1 MIYPTLTPGN
11 VNRDFVDAFGGYNHN
26 LRIGDNEFYDTEN
39 MVSTRYPVLTS
50 RGKRGTVPQEFIPRY
65 HEILCGALYRSA
77 LYTVTYYD
85 GYSNYR
91 LHVYKNGTEIAHFTD
106 GVILD
111 NKKRSLIM
119 MGAYLIIFPD
129 KLYVNVEDT
138 TKYGSIEFEETTN
151 NDVITLQPCLQD
163 GKVISIN
170 YVGNKEPLDYT
181 DNYVWVDTSVEP
193 PSVKRYSAEKDTW
206 LPVLFQ
212 YIRITARDTE
222 ISYDLEVGDNVK
234 ITGLS
239 SVTND
244 YDLNG
249 VSIVREKPD
258 DKSIVVSGVFTKENI
273 RTFKPIK
280 EPLRP
285 TSPRESTLRVI
296 CDKNVSLDEFK
307 NKYFLIGTERIKCT
321 GNTKAVPYEYWE
333 DRKTSMSSLQAD
345 YLTSENSAQ
354 VLSTSSYMKF
364 NVVRRDNEGIMWRDG
379 TLDENDPLYVRIGN
393 TISNRNVF
401 RYRHNPDGNNP
412 TENDNQISIQS
423 QNLSV
428 DYLPKKY
435 IGQTPYPYIP
445 ANSRI
450 YPIQRGDSKGLYE
463 TTLTLNGADVA
474 NYENDILCLE
484 PEYTVENTDT
494 VTFSRKMPLMDHVIE
509 SNNRLWGC
517 RYGENADGDIVNE
530 IYASKLGDFKNWQTF
545 QGISS
550 DSYIASCGTDGAW
563 TGAINYLSRPVFFKE
578 NYIHTVY
585 GAYPAQYNITN
596 VAARGVQEGSSE
608 SLAILDEVVYYQ
620 SPEGICTYNGSL
632 PVNISAPLGDIRY
645 HNVIGCGYSGKYYAK
660 MVDSSDKSSLMVY
673 DSRRNIW
680 HKENDEDIISL
691 CPVDD
696 NVYYITNSRDLKS
709 FFGAP
714 SAGSPLVKW
723 YFESGMYGL
732 SEIDSKYVTRLNL
745 RLALGRGAHMIVSI
759 CYNNSD
765 KWHRLC
771 HVVRKDINPFTLP
784 IKPFRCDHFRLRFEG
799 EGDVMIFS
807 ISKTTEQG
815 SDRT

>member
-50 RGKRGTVPQEFIPRY
+50 RGKRGTVPSEYVPPIG
-65 HEILCGALYRSA
+65 ELCGALYRSA
-77 LYTVTYYD
+77 FYTVSYY
-85 GYSNYR
+85 GGIGQYYR
-91 LHVYKNGTEIAHFTD
+91 LYVYKNGEVIAHFTD

-119 MGAYLIIFPD
+119 MGAYLIILPD
-129 KLYVNVEDT
+129 KLYVNVEKTIDDNDFGT
-138 TKYGSIEFEETTN
+138 IEVENEAPA
-151 NDVITLQPCLQD
+151 NDVTVQPCFSD
-163 GKVISIN
+163 GAVAGVDYI
-170 YVGNKEPLDYT
+170 GNKRPDNYT
-181 DNYVWVDTSVEP
+181 DNFVWVDTSYDP
-193 PSVKRYSAEKDTW
+193 PSIKRYTEKDDTW
-206 LPVLFQ
+206 IQAIFQ
-212 YIRITARDTE
+212 YTRFTATE
-222 ISYDLEVGDNVK
+222 TDISYKISVDDN
-234 ITGLS
+234 ITIDGVS
-239 SVTND
+239 D
-244 YDLNG
+244 KLNG
-249 VSIVREKPD
+249 VTRVILTPNEY
-258 DKSIVVSGVFTKENI
+258 SIVVQKQFENTEI
-273 RTFKPIK
+273 TVLTPIK
-280 EPLRP
+280 EQKEGTKIRCYCG
-285 TSPRESTLRVI
+285 R
-296 CDKNVSLDEFK
+296 NVQEDDYAGRDILVGATRIEC
-307 NKYFLIGTERIKCT
+307 TE
-321 GNTKAVPYEYWE
+321 NTPAEAYEY
-333 DRKTSMSSLQAD
+333 
-345 YLTSENSAQ
+345 
-354 VLSTSSYMKF
+354 
-364 NVVRRDNEGIMWRDG
+364 
-379 TLDENDPLYVRIGN
+379 YVKR
-393 TISNRNVF
+393 
-401 RYRHNPDGNNP
+401 
-412 TENDNQISIQS
+412 
-423 QNLSV
+423 NLSITSYT
-428 DYLPKKY
+428 DHLTTINKKQPASTGHENNY
-435 IGQTPYPYIP
+435 FKYKVKISQTSGESIFDTVEAEETVLVRVGEKEYNACVCEFYHHSPDTASDEIELKALNWIEFNAMFPYGFLP
-445 ANSRI
+445 ANTRI
-450 YPIQRGDSKGLYE
+450 YPVQRGESDLYE
-463 TTLTLNGADVA
+463 TTLTLESAIGVNEKICVYPDFVKTI
-474 NYENDILCLE
+474 ET
-484 PEYTVENTDT
+484 P

-517 RYGENADGDIVNE
+517 RYGENADGEIVNE
-530 IYASKLGDFKNWQTF
+530 IYASKLGDFKNWQSF
-545 QGISS
+545 QGITS

-596 VAARGVQEGSSE
+596 VAARGVQKGSSE

-660 MVDSSDKSSLMVY
+660 MVDSSDESFLMVY

-691 CPVDD
+691 CPVND

-714 SAGSPLVKW
+714 ATGSPLVKW

-771 HVVRKDINPFTLP
+771 HVARKDINPFTLP

>member
-39 MVSTRYPVLTS
+39 MVSTRYPVLAS
-50 RGKRGTVPQEFIPRY
+50 RGKRGTVPSKYTPPFGK
-65 HEILCGALYRSA
+65 LCGALYRSA
-77 LYTVTYYD
+77 FYTVIYTIEQQVAP
-85 GYSNYR
+85 
-91 LHVYKNGTEIAHFTD
+91 LHVYKD
-106 GVILD
+106 GVKIAEFSNNVIAD
-111 NKKRSLIM
+111 NRKRSLIM
-119 MGAYLIIFPD
+119 MGAYLIILPD
-129 KLYVNVEDT
+129 KLYVNVE
-138 TKYGSIEFEETTN
+138 KN
-151 NDVITLQPCLQD
+151 NDFGTIEIENEAPAGDVTVQPCFSD
-163 GKVISIN
+163 GSVAGVDYIGDKRPDN
-170 YVGNKEPLDYT
+170 YT
-181 DNYVWVDTSVEP
+181 DNFVWIDTSNDP
-193 PSVKRYSAEKDTW
+193 PSVKRYIEKDDTW
-206 LPVLFQ
+206 IQAIFQ
-212 YIRITARDTE
+212 YTRFTATETDISDGISVDDNITIDGV
-222 ISYDLEVGDNVK
+222 SDK
-234 ITGLS
+234 
-239 SVTND
+239 
-244 YDLNG
+244 LNG
-249 VSIVREKPD
+249 VTRVVLTPNEY
-258 DKSIVVSGVFTKENI
+258 SIVVQKQFENTEI
-273 RTFKPIK
+273 TILTPIK
-280 EPLRP
+280 EQKEGKKIRCYCG
-285 TSPRESTLRVI
+285 R
-296 CDKNVSLDEFK
+296 NVQEGDYA
-307 NKYFLIGTERIKCT
+307 NRDILIGSTRIQCTE
-321 GNTKAVPYEYWE
+321 NTQAEAYEYYVK
-333 DRKTSMSSLQAD
+333 RNLSITSFTD
-345 YLTSENSAQ
+345 HLTTINKKQRGIYSGGYYIYKVKISQ
-354 VLSTSSYMKF
+354 TSG
-364 NVVRRDNEGIMWRDG
+364 EGIFDTVEAEETVLVRVGEKEYNACVCEFYHHTNDG
-379 TLDENDPLYVRIGN
+379 YTASDEIGLIPLERQKFINMFPNG
-393 TISNRNVF
+393 
-401 RYRHNPDGNNP
+401 D
-412 TENDNQISIQS
+412 
-423 QNLSV
+423 
-428 DYLPKKY
+428 
-435 IGQTPYPYIP
+435 IP
-445 ANSRI
+445 ANTRI
-450 YPIQRGDSKGLYE
+450 YPVQRGESDLYE
-463 TTLTLNGADVA
+463 TTLTLESAIGVNEKICVYPDFVKTIETPVA
-474 NYENDILCLE
+474 
-484 PEYTVENTDT
+484 
-494 VTFSRKMPLMDHVIE
+494 FSRKMPLMDHVIE

-517 RYGENADGDIVNE
+517 RYGENADGEIVNE
-530 IYASKLGDFKNWQTF
+530 IYASKLGDFKNWQAF

-596 VAARGVQEGSSE
+596 VAARGVQKGSSE
-608 SLAILDEVVYYQ
+608 SLAILDEVLYYQ
-620 SPEGICTYNGSL
+620 STEGICTYNGSL

-660 MVDSSDKSSLMVY
+660 MVDNADKSSLMVY

-714 SAGSPLVKW
+714 AAGSPLVKW

-784 IKPFRCDHFRLRFEG
+784 IKPFRCDHFRLRFDG

>member
-39 MVSTRYPVLTS
+39 MVSTRYPVLAS
-50 RGKRGTVPQEFIPRY
+50 RGKRGTVPQEYNIPRS
-65 HEILCGALYRSA
+65 EILCGALYRSA

-85 GYSNYR
+85 GHDNYN
-91 LHVYKNGTEIAHFTD
+91 LYLYKNGTKIVHFSD

-119 MGAYLIIFPD
+119 LGAYLIILPD
-129 KLYVNVEDT
+129 KLYANVEDT
-138 TKYGSIEFEETTN
+138 TDFGTIEIENEAPEG
-151 NDVITLQPCLQD
+151 DVTVQPCFSD
-163 GKVISIN
+163 GSVAGVDYIGKTRPDN
-170 YVGNKEPLDYT
+170 YT
-181 DNYVWVDTSVEP
+181 DNFVWIDTSYDP
-193 PSVKRYSAEKDTW
+193 PVVKRYIEKDDTW
-206 LPVLFQ
+206 IQAIFQ
-212 YIRITARDTE
+212 YIRFTAENTN
-222 ISYDLEVGDNVK
+222 ISDGINVDDSIK
-234 ITGLS
+234 INGIS
-239 SVTND
+239 D
-244 YDLNG
+244 ELNG
-249 VSIVREKPD
+249 VYRVVLKPNDQSIVIQWQLANSEITVLTPIAPQLQSYEMNPKGWDVRVYCKRNVATDEYANKNFLVGSTIVPCVKNTAATPYVFYEKRD
-258 DKSIVVSGVFTKENI
+258 LNI
-273 RTFKPIK
+273 TTY
-280 EPLRP
+280 L
-285 TSPRESTLRVI
+285 
-296 CDKNVSLDEFK
+296 
-307 NKYFLIGTERIKCT
+307 
-321 GNTKAVPYEYWE
+321 
-333 DRKTSMSSLQAD
+333 D
-345 YLTSENSAQ
+345 YLTTIDKWQSIPNL
-354 VLSTSSYMKF
+354 VLSGF
-364 NVVRRDNEGIMWRDG
+364 NIKVKLASGSGEGIFDTVEAG
-379 TLDENDPLYVRIGN
+379 EDIYVRVGEYQGN
-393 TISNRNVF
+393 ESVCRFIHHQPDTASNEIKLIPIKPNSF
-401 RYRHNPDGNNP
+401 KSLFGNGIKSN
-412 TENDNQISIQS
+412 T
-423 QNLSV
+423 
-428 DYLPKKY
+428 K
-435 IGQTPYPYIP
+435 
-445 ANSRI
+445 I
-450 YPIQRGDSKGLYE
+450 YPVRQGSSELYE
-463 TTLTLNGADVA
+463 TTLRLGSSINC
-474 NYENDILCLE
+474 YEKIFVYPDYDRAIQT
-484 PEYTVENTDT
+484 P
-494 VTFSRKMPLMDHVIE
+494 VTFSRKMPNMDFVIE

-530 IYASKLGDFKNWQTF
+530 IYASKLGDFKNWQAF

-563 TGAINYLSRPVFFKE
+563 TGAISYLSRPVFFKE

-596 VAARGVQEGSSE
+596 VAARGVQKGSSE

-660 MVDSSDKSSLMVY
+660 MVDNADKSCLMVY

-714 SAGSPLVKW
+714 AAGSPLVKW